1 MCVCKLI
8 ADVACNMAT
17 SENKQSKLS
26 DRLFA
31 RNSSRPAFAHLLRVS
46 LCQVLEF
53 ETRES

>member
-17 SENKQSKLS
+17 SENKQSELS

-31 RNSSRPAFAHLLRVS
+31 RNSSRPAFAHLLRAS